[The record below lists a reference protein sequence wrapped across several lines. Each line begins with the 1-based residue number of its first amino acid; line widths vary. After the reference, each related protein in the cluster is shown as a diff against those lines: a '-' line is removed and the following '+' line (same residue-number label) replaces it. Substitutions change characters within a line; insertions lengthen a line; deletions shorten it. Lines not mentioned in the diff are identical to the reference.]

1 MNTVFNAFFA
11 TAARFSDQ
19 PFIHL
24 VSDTAA
30 RYGVE
35 AGELSYAAAQQ
46 QVVRLIQNYQ
56 TLSLAQGSRV
66 ALSLDNRPEAFT
78 HWLALNALGL
88 SVVPLN
94 PQWKSGELEYVFD
107 HSEVV
112 LAVSLGDRL
121 ELLQAACD
129 STGNRARAA
138 GVGEIEALSRAD
150 AEPGTVQELD
160 GIADGATECA
170 LLYTSG
176 TTGKPK
182 GCMLSN
188 DYFLSTGAW
197 YRDVGGFCSM
207 SAGVERLLTPL
218 PMYHMNAMATST
230 MCMLMTGG
238 CIIPLDRFHPSSF
251 WQSVEESQPT
261 ILHYLGVMPVMLMGI
276 EPNPQER
283 AHQIRF
289 GFGAGLSGELHTQFE
304 ERFGFKLIEAW
315 AMTETGCTV
324 AVIASEAPRDVGTAC
339 FGKPGPHIDFRL
351 VGDDG
356 SDVEVEEAGELLI
369 RRADTD
375 PRFGFFSGYLKD
387 PEATD
392 AVWTGGYFNTG
403 DLVRQDAN
411 GALHFVDRKKN
422 VIRRSGENIAAVEV
436 EEILLQHPAVVSVAV
451 AAVPDEV
458 RGDEVFAAVVSDTAE
473 ADWAEIAQDIVRY
486 CLERLAYYK
495 APGYVGRMTALP
507 LTATEKIQRATL
519 KEQVQALVVS
529 GECVD
534 TRAMKSGR
542 TTA

>member
-1 MNTVFNAFFA
+1 MNTVFKAFHA
-11 TAARFSDQ
+11 TTDRFGDK

-24 VSDTAA
+24 ASDTAN

-35 AGELSYAAAQQ
+35 AGELSYEQARQK
-46 QVVRLIQNYQ
+46 VTRLIDNYQ
-56 TLSLAQGSRV
+56 AVPLSPGQRV

-78 HWLALNALGL
+78 HWLALNALGV
-88 SVVPLN
+88 SVVPIN

-112 LAVSLGDRL
+112 LAVGLSDRI
-121 ELLQAACD
+121 ELLQAASD
-129 STGNRARAA
+129 VTGNRARVAS
-138 GVGEIEALSRAD
+138 VSEIEALSVS
-150 AEPGTVQELD
+150 GTGSEQAVD
-160 GIADGATECA
+160 NSADGTTECA

-188 DYFLSTGAW
+188 NYFLSTGAW

-207 SAGVERLLTPL
+207 TEGVERLLTPL

-238 CIIPLDRFHPSSF
+238 CIIPLDRFHPSTF
-251 WQSVEESQPT
+251 WQSVEETQPT

-276 EPNPQER
+276 ESTPQER
-283 AHQIRF
+283 AHNIRF

-304 ERFGFKLIEAW
+304 ERFGFKLVEAW

-324 AVIASEAPRDVGTAC
+324 AVIASEAPRNVGTAC

-351 VGDDG
+351 VDDSG
-356 SDVEVEEAGELLI
+356 ADVGVEVAGELLV
-369 RRADTD
+369 RRTGAD

-387 PEATD
+387 AEATD
-392 AVWTGGYFNTG
+392 AAWAGGYFNTG
-403 DLVRQDAN
+403 DLVRKDAE

-436 EEILLQHPAVVSVAV
+436 EEILLQHPAVGSVAV
-451 AAVPDEV
+451 AAVPDKV
-458 RGDEVFAAVVSDTAE
+458 RGDEVFAAVVTDVPE
-473 ADWAEIAQDIVRY
+473 ADWQETAQDIVRY

-495 APGYVGRMTALP
+495 APGYLGRVTALP
-507 LTATEKIQRATL
+507 LTPTEKVQRAAL
-519 KEQVQALVVS
+519 KELACAMAES
-529 GECVD
+529 GDCVD
-534 TRAMKSGR
+534 TREMKTSR
-542 TTA
+542 TIT